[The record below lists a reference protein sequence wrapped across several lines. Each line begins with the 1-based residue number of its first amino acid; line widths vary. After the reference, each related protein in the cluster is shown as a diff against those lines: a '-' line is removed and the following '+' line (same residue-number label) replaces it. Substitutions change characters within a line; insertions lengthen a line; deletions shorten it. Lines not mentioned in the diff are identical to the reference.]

1 MLAANTSP
9 SQARCWRG
17 NDPGQLRRRMSAASA
32 HRGRCRATCISSTER
47 ALHARA
53 TAKFVQCVDR
63 FDADVKVTRCGE
75 TVGGD
80 SIMGILTLGAGPG
93 STITV
98 SASGAE
104 AREAL
109 EALAALVSS
118 RFGEDE

>member
-1 MLAANTSP
+1 MT
-9 SQARCWRG
+9 QAGSEEDCPPAPAFAGALSRELHIVNRKG
-17 NDPGQLRRRMSAASA
+17 
-32 HRGRCRATCISSTER
+32 
-47 ALHARA
+47 LHARA

-80 SIMGILTLGAGPG
+80 SIMGILTLGAGLG

-104 AREAL
+104 ALQAL
-109 EALAALVSS
+109 DALAELVSD

>member
-1 MLAANTSP
+1 MTEAS
-9 SQARCWRG
+9 SEGECW
-17 NDPGQLRRRMSAASA
+17 P
-32 HRGRCRATCISSTER
+32 RAFAVTLSRELQIINR
-47 ALHARA
+47 KGLHARA

-109 EALAALVSS
+109 DALAALVSS